1 MFEHGQLSQTST
13 DSDFSPKVGRCGLAE
28 LALRGPPGEGAGLSL
43 LAPHPDPL
51 LFVSVA
57 SGLEFHSTALQGLAP
72 GSLPQFSH
80 L

>member
-1 MFEHGQLSQTST
+1 MFDHRQLSQTST
-13 DSDFSPKVGRCGLAE
+13 DSDFSPTVGRCSLAE
-28 LALRGPPGEGAGLSL
+28 LALRGPPGHGAGLSL
-43 LAPHPDPL
+43 LAPRPDPL

-57 SGLEFHSTALQGLAP
+57 SGLESHSTALQGLAP